1 MSFWRQL
8 THGLRVLVNRSAAD
22 REVGAEVQH
31 YIDEATAAHIARGLA
46 PADALRAAR
55 LEVGNVTT
63 VREEVRSHGW
73 ENVVGSLGADLRY
86 AGRMLRKSPVFTIVV
101 VAVISLGTGAV
112 TTVYS
117 AMNALLFRPMSGVAD
132 GDRLV
137 TMERRTA
144 DRQNEIVASLPY
156 LRHLR
161 QRARTVSYVAAWS
174 KVTLTIHAG
183 AEGAPAQGALVT
195 GNYFSLLGV
204 RPAIGRFFAADED
217 STPLTHPVIVLSHAF
232 WMKWFNS
239 DSAIVG
245 RTVAVNGHPFTII
258 GVASPEF
265 LGIVGPIVTDAW
277 VPTMMRGALRP
288 DVTREITDPGHPWL
302 QFFGRLADGATR
314 GSAERE
320 LSALTAALASEGTEP
335 ARFAAF
341 NTVRLW
347 PMTGLPEDA
356 STAAL
361 GFMSLLLGAAMLVL
375 FIASVNVASML
386 SARAIARRR
395 ELAVRAALGAGRGRL
410 VRQLL
415 TEILV
420 LFVLGAGGG
429 IALTLI
435 ATNALEHLPIP
446 SDVAVA
452 LELSPDVR
460 VLGFAVAVSLITGLA
475 FGLPPAL
482 KASRSD
488 ITSRLRDGAAGSGVR
503 RGIMGNALIVGQ
515 LSLALVLLVA
525 AGLFLRALNHG
536 SRVDPGFDSGNVA
549 TVSLDT
555 QAWGYDEARGRAF
568 FEKLRQDVAAQPGVT
583 AVSYT
588 MHLPLTMHNN
598 GDEIRIDGVVPP
610 GGDLDAGIPIWLA
623 NVGVDYF
630 DVLRVPLV
638 AGRDFA
644 DADNAGAPRV
654 AVVNET
660 FARRFWP
667 DGSALGRSFRM
678 HEQRVTIVGIARDAK
693 YNSLSESPQPFA
705 YFPIV
710 QFWSPK
716 QTLLVR
722 TAGDPNLL
730 APAIQ
735 RAVRAIDPG
744 LPRPALIT
752 LRAANS
758 IVLLPQRVAA
768 IVTGAL
774 GAAGLLLASVGL
786 YGIMAYSVSR
796 RTREIG
802 IRLALGARGS
812 GVVGMIV
819 GEGMRLASVG
829 VAVGLVLAAAGA
841 QLIAKF
847 LFSVSPFDTVTFA
860 GMSAVFVIV
869 ALVASYLPAR
879 RAAAADPM
887 VILRAE

>member
-1 MSFWRQL
+1 MAFWRQL
-8 THGLRVLVNRSAAD
+8 THGLRVLVNRFDAD
-22 REVGAEVQH
+22 EEVGDEVRH
-31 YIDEATAAHIARGLA
+31 YIEEATAAHVARGLS

-73 ENVVGSLGADLRY
+73 ENVVSSFAADLRY
-86 AGRMLRKSPVFTIVV
+86 AGRMLRKSPVFTVV
-101 VAVISLGTGAV
+101 VIAVISLGTGAV

-117 AMNALLFRPMSGVAD
+117 AMNALVFRPLPGVAG

-156 LRHLR
+156 LEHLR
-161 QRARTVSYVAAWS
+161 TRARTVSGVGAWS
-174 KVTLTIHAG
+174 KVSLTIQAG
-183 AEGAPAQGALVT
+183 AEGAPASGFLVT

-204 RPAIGRFFAADED
+204 RPAVGRFFLPEED
-217 STPLTHPVIVLSHAF
+217 STPMTHPVIVLSHAF
-232 WMKWFNS
+232 WTKWYGA
-239 DSAIVG
+239 DSSIVG
-245 RTVAVNGHPFTII
+245 RQVAVNGHPFTVI
-258 GVASPEF
+258 GVAAREF
-265 LGIVGPIVTDAW
+265 RGIVGPIVTDAW
-277 VPTMMRGALRP
+277 VPIMMRGAVRP
-288 DVTREITDPGHPWL
+288 EIRASLADPAHAWL
-302 QFFGRLADGATR
+302 QFFGRLAEGATR
-314 GSAERE
+314 ESAERE
-320 LSALTAALASEGTEP
+320 LSAITAGLSAEGTEP
-335 ARFAAF
+335 SRFAAF

-356 STAAL
+356 STAVL
-361 GFMSLLLGAAMLVL
+361 GFMSLLLGAAALVL
-375 FIASVNVASML
+375 LIASVNVASML

-420 LFVLGAGGG
+420 LFLLGAIGGVG
-429 IALTLI
+429 LTFV

-446 SDVAVA
+446 GDVTVV

-460 VLGFAVAVSLITGLA
+460 VLAFALVVSLITGLV

-482 KASRSD
+482 KASRND
-488 ITSRLRDGAAGSGVR
+488 ITARLRDGAAGSGVR
-503 RGIMGNALIVGQ
+503 RGLIGNALIVGQ

-525 AGLFLRALNHG
+525 AGLFLRALKHG
-536 SRVDPGFDSGNVA
+536 TRVDPGFDSANVA

-555 QAWGYDEARGRAF
+555 QAWGYDEPKARRF
-568 FEKLRQDVAAQPGVT
+568 FEALRREVAAQPGVT
-583 AVSYT
+583 AASYT

-610 GGDLDAGIPIWLA
+610 GGDPNAGIPIWLA
-623 NVGVDYF
+623 NVDVDYF
-630 DVLRVPLV
+630 EVLRVPLV
-638 AGRDFA
+638 SGRDFTE
-644 DADNAGAPRV
+644 ADNPQAPRV

-678 HEQRVTIVGIARDAK
+678 HDRPVTIVGIARDAK
-693 YNSLSESPQPFA
+693 YNNLSESTQPFV

-710 QFWSPK
+710 QYWSPK

-722 TAGDPNLL
+722 TAGDPNVL
-730 APAIQ
+730 APAI
-735 RAVRAIDPG
+735 ARAIRTLDPG

-752 LRAANS
+752 LRDANS

-786 YGIMAYSVSR
+786 YGIIAYSVSR

-819 GEGMRLASVG
+819 REGMRLAVIG
-829 VAVGLVLAAAGA
+829 VAIGLVLAAAGA

-847 LFSVSPFDTVTFA
+847 LFSVSPFDAVTFA
-860 GMSAVFVIV
+860 GMSVAFVVV

-887 VILRAE
+887 AILRAE

>member
-8 THGLRVLVNRSAAD
+8 THGLRVLTHRSAAD
-22 REVGAEVQH
+22 DEVGDEVQH
-31 YIDEATAAHIARGLA
+31 YIDQATAAHIARGLS

-73 ENVVGSLGADLRY
+73 ENVLGSLGADLRY
-86 AGRMLRKSPVFTIVV
+86 AGRMLRKSPVFTVV
-101 VAVISLGTGAV
+101 VVTVIALGTGAV

-117 AMNALLFRPMSGVAD
+117 AMNALVFRPLPGVTD

-137 TMERRTA
+137 TMERRTT
-144 DRQNEIVASLPY
+144 DRQHEIVASLPY
-156 LRHLR
+156 VRHLR
-161 QRARTVSYVAAWS
+161 QRSRSMSDVGAWG
-174 KVTLTIHAG
+174 KVTLTIQAG
-183 AEGAPAQGALVT
+183 PEGAPAQGALVT

-204 RPAIGRFFAADED
+204 QPAIGRFFAPEED
-217 STPLTHPVIVLSHAF
+217 STPLTHPVIVLSYGF
-232 WMKWFNS
+232 WTKRLNA
-239 DSAIVG
+239 DAGIVG
-245 RTVAVNGHPFTII
+245 RTLAVNGRPFTVI

-265 LGIVGPIVTDAW
+265 RGVVGPIVTDAW
-277 VPTMMRGALRP
+277 VPTMMRGAMRP
-288 DVTREITDPGHPWL
+288 DIKREVADPANTWL
-302 QFFGRLADGATR
+302 QLFGRLADGATR
-314 GSAERE
+314 ESAERE
-320 LSALTAALASEGTEP
+320 LSALTAELAAGGTEP
-335 ARFAAF
+335 ARLATF

-356 STAAL
+356 STAVL
-361 GFMSLLLGAAMLVL
+361 GFMSLLLGAAALVL
-375 FIASVNVASML
+375 LIASVNVASML

-420 LFVLGAGGG
+420 LFLLGAIGGV
-429 IALTLI
+429 ALTI
-435 ATNALEHLPIP
+435 VATNALEHLPVP
-446 SDVAVA
+446 GDVAVA

-460 VLGFAVAVSLITGLA
+460 VLAFALVVSLITGLA

-482 KASRSD
+482 KASRTD
-488 ITSRLRDGAAGSGVR
+488 IIARLRDGAAGSGVR
-503 RGIMGNALIVGQ
+503 RGLMGNALIVGQ

-536 SRVDPGFDSGNVA
+536 ARVDPGFDSGNVA
-549 TVSLDT
+549 TASLDT
-555 QAWGYDEARGRAF
+555 QAWGYDEARARAF
-568 FEKLRQDVAAQPGVT
+568 FARLRQEIAAQPGVT
-583 AVSYT
+583 AASYT

-610 GGDLDAGIPIWLA
+610 GGDPNAGIPIWLA
-623 NVGVDYF
+623 NVDVDYF
-630 DVLRVPLV
+630 EVLRVPLV
-638 AGRDFA
+638 AGRVFTE
-644 DADNAGAPRV
+644 ADNPQAPRV

-667 DGSALGRSFRM
+667 DGSALGKSFRM
-678 HEQRVTIVGIARDAK
+678 HDRRVTIVGIARDAK
-693 YNSLSESPQPFA
+693 YNNLSESTEPFA

-722 TAGDPNLL
+722 TAGDPSVL

-735 RAVRAIDPG
+735 RAVRALDPG
-744 LPRPALIT
+744 LPRPALVT
-752 LRAANS
+752 LRDANS

-819 GEGMRLASVG
+819 REGMRLASVG
-829 VAVGLVLAAAGA
+829 VVIGLVLAAAGA

-847 LFSVSPFDTVTFA
+847 LFSVSPLDAITFT
-860 GMSAVFVIV
+860 GMSLVFIV
-869 ALVASYLPAR
+869 VAFVASYLPAR
-879 RAAAADPM
+879 KAAAADPM